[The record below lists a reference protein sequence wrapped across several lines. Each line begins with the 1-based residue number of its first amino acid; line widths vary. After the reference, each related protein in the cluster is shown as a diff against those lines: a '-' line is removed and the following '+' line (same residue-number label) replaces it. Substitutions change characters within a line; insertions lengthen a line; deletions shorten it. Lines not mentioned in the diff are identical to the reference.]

1 MNQNN
6 NFQAEQPGSA
16 EAEIL
21 SEEVLTKQV
30 KMRAL
35 ETYVEDL
42 LTESPENRGG
52 RVSYIKETRTS
63 QDIVSQLQPM
73 VEVTMS
79 EVGAFLLAKGFK
91 MEKTPDGDP
100 AWVFWTIWTD

>member
-6 NFQAEQPGSA
+6 NYEAEQPGSA

-35 ETYVEDL
+35 ETYVEDF
-42 LTESPENRGG
+42 LTESPENWGG
-52 RVSYIKETRTS
+52 VTFVKETRTS

-100 AWVFWTIWTD
+100 AWVFWTIWTE